1 MAKRFR
7 KHRKGTELEN
17 TSEKLR
23 RLGILPHDA
32 TSFNREKLKKMEEM
46 KTHSYRQN
54 FKLLVIKLQNP

>member
-32 TSFNREKLKKMEEM
+32 TSFNREKLKKW
-46 KTHSYRQN
+46 RR
-54 FKLLVIKLQNP
+54 